1 MTLTLE
7 TIFAKMPIAE
17 LKGTIAAHIQP
28 LVQMLPDKRLGAV
41 VECIILGILG
51 KQTPVIT
58 EMAGANSKEKGETWP
73 IAKRIYRFLHN
84 PHVETES
91 LYQGLYTIGQQV
103 VEQENP
109 AYLVVAVDPVNFE
122 KPYAKAIEGVS
133 TVHKATPPG
142 LDGKARL
149 AHGYPAITATVVN
162 TKIPVTS
169 YANWF
174 SYQTA
179 DFISQNKEI
188 ERAFESTHR
197 LYPNA
202 KVRFVGDSGLD
213 DQKMF
218 AQVQTLNREFVFRV
232 SHLERLVEVYNERL
246 DRWETEVLQ
255 DLVEVVPYQI
265 TFQVLFTH
273 AGQTHLDKV
282 QFGWFKI
289 RIPGTLQPLWIVVAD
304 DLTLNRQLVLITNV
318 PLASVSI
325 VQSVYSD
332 WRLRTRIEHG
342 YRFDQEQGLDVEDMR
357 VHTVDRMRRL
367 FALVL
372 LAAQI
377 VFVIAEQW
385 PPNAVLWLRQLGG
398 KLGLSG
404 DRDGPYWLLQGI
416 AAVIMT
422 TMTLSFAFLHPFPF
436 GEDTYG

>member
-1 MTLTLE
+1 MTLSLE
-7 TIFAKMPIAE
+7 TIFAKLPIGE
-17 LKGTIAAHIQP
+17 LNRTIAAHIQP
-28 LVQMLPDKRLGAV
+28 LAQHLPDKRLGAV
-41 VECIILGILG
+41 VECIMLGILG
-51 KQTPVIT
+51 HQTPIIT
-58 EMAGANSKEKGETWP
+58 KMAGANSKEQGETWP

-84 PHVETES
+84 PRVQTES
-91 LYQGLYTIGQQV
+91 LYQGLYAIGQQV

-133 TVHKATPPG
+133 TVHKSTPPG

-162 TKIPVTS
+162 TQVPVTT

-179 DFISQNKEI
+179 DFTSQNKEI
-188 ERAFESTHR
+188 EQAFETTHR
-197 LYPNA
+197 LYPHSE
-202 KVRFVGDSGLD
+202 VRFVGDSGLD

-218 AQVQTLNREFVFRV
+218 AQVQNLHREFVFRV
-232 SHLERLVEVYNERL
+232 SHLERIVEVYNQRL
-246 DRWETEVLQ
+246 DRWETEVLN
-255 DLVEVVPYQI
+255 DLVEVVPYQA

-273 AGQTHLDKV
+273 AGQTHLDTV

-289 RIPGTLQPLWIVVAD
+289 RIPGTIHPLWVLVAD

-318 PLASVSI
+318 PLLSVPI
-325 VQSVYSD
+325 VQSVYND

-357 VHTVDRMRRL
+357 VQTVERMRRV
-367 FALVL
+367 FSLVL

-385 PPNAVLWLRQLGG
+385 PPKAVLWLRQLGG

-416 AAVIMT
+416 TSVIT
-422 TMTLSFAFLHPFPF
+422 TAMTLSFVFLHPFPS
-436 GEDTYG
+436 GENTYG